1 MSSSPTS
8 REARLIR
15 AAVARLRVGI
25 MAIVFGMVGGVG
37 LLLATVWLL
46 IKGGEPVGPTLGL
59 LGNYFPG
66 YAVTWPGAL
75 IGFVYGALVGG
86 IAGWSTAWIYN
97 RVASRR

>member
-1 MSSSPTS
+1 
-8 REARLIR
+8 
-15 AAVARLRVGI
+15 

-46 IKGGEPVGPTLGL
+46 IKGGDPVGPTLGL

-75 IGFVYGALVGG
+75 IGFVYGALMGA

-97 RVASRR
+97 RVASRH